1 MLSSIQ
7 GGWLGKAMIHRDGH
21 KTDFTRIAN
30 SALRD
35 NRLSLDARGLLAFML
50 TMSDKWDF
58 SIKGLAHQVNISE
71 KTVMR
76 LVKELKAAG
85 YIKQTKIHNKKGQF
99 NTYLWDVFEVAEV
112 TDNRT
117 SENGD
122 FGLTEL
128 PKNRT
133 SENRAVGKP
142 NFGFGV
148 PIRTI
153 NTKELSIKEQSKD
166 KKESFDVFLDP
177 LPSELKSAF
186 EEFLKMRK
194 TIKAPMTPHALDLA
208 IRKAYQLG
216 DNDPQKAKAVVEQS
230 IMNSWKGLFPLKEKA
245 KTEPISENPFTRLR
259 REEGYES

>member
-1 MLSSIQ
+1 
-7 GGWLGKAMIHRDGH
+7 MIHRDGH

-35 NRLSLDARGLLAFML
+35 DRLSLEARGLLSFML
-50 TMSDKWDF
+50 TMSDQWEF
-58 SIKGLAHQVNISE
+58 SIKGLAYQHGVGE
-71 KTVMR
+71 KTIMR

-85 YIKQTKIHNKKGQF
+85 YIIQERHKDKKGVIDSC
-99 NTYLWDVFEVAEV
+99 TWHIYESS
-112 TDNRT
+112 T
-117 SENGD
+117 
-122 FGLTEL
+122 L
-128 PKNRT
+128 PST
-133 SENRAVGKP
+133 HSVDSPQCGKP
-142 NFGFGV
+142 TVWVTHSDGDPQCGKREV
-148 PIRTI
+148 IRTI
-153 NTKELSIKEQSKD
+153 NTKELSIVKNEQKIKKD
-166 KKESFDVFLDP
+166 DFGKFLDP
-177 LPSELKSAF
+177 LPSDLKATF
-186 EEFLKMRK
+186 EEFITMRK